1 MKLLNWA
8 ARLRPRAT
16 RDASGKGVETI
27 IGKTVLIL
35 MTFAILALPSLCRAQ
50 SDEATADSPTNGEP
64 SVNSAIEVARA
75 DSRAQREN
83 ISSTAMN
90 FNDKDAAA
98 FWPIYRQY
106 EYERTALDDG
116 RVAVIKEYTEKN
128 ATLTDGE
135 AKSMAERMFAY
146 DSRLATLK
154 KKYYRKLNK
163 VLPAFTVTKFFQL
176 DRRIDLLLDMNVE
189 ATLPPLTRAKY
200 AIVSK

>member
-35 MTFAILALPSLCRAQ
+35 MTFAMLALPSLCRTQ
-50 SDEATADSPTNGEP
+50 SDEASVDSPTDGEP

-83 ISSTAMN
+83 IISTAMN

-116 RVAVIKEYTEKN
+116 RVAVIKEYTDKN

-146 DSRLATLK
+146 DSGVATLK
-154 KKYYRKLNK
+154 KKYYRKFNK
-163 VLPAFTVTKFFQL
+163 VLAAFTVTKFFQL
-176 DRRIDLLLDMNVE
+176 DRRIDLLQDMNVE
-189 ATLPPLTRAKY
+189 ATLPPLTRPQY